1 MPVTATAATAV
12 PAAEAAMPSAE
23 AAVPSAEAAVPSAEV
38 SSMFT
43 ANEDWSASTD
53 PEYRRREKSA
63 VQSVQ

>member
-1 MPVTATAATAV
+1 MSVTTAATAV
-12 PAAEAAMPSAE
+12 PAAEAAM
-23 AAVPSAEAAVPSAEV
+23 PSAEAAVPSAEV